1 MEETLVHGGDRRLAC
16 WVQGIVLT
24 PPDSSYFLLPQF
36 PVTVAVYL
44 VASPVDQEV
53 AQIRATLHL
62 VGGDDQYQDV
72 PMHPCPQ
79 QGDGRVLRGT
89 MLPPT
94 PGDYRYQVVL
104 HTATTQVQVAQGEL
118 SIAAPRATEAWT
130 QGPMLTAIDESLFL
144 GNAAAAANPVVAG
157 AGGKGLLEV
166 NAIQAVLNATDDRDP
181 SPALVGTGIE
191 YVQVPFQDF
200 SHHPLDEAKL
210 WTAVHW
216 IRERITQGTPVL
228 VHCHAG
234 IGRSGSVAVA
244 YLLLF
249 RYPEKTYDE
258 VVAMVNGRLAPK
270 RHYIYPHLG
279 LPESVN
285 RLRAAWATS
294 GRGSRDYCT
303 DEVGQVVAIAFDS
316 LLLDGEGG
324 RTQHAIG
331 VGSHVEVQQGS
342 QVRVR
347 VTVHASG
354 APPRGVFVYTNL
366 NRDGPTFEQREMR
379 LVPGTPATYE
389 ADLIAERPGEDFWLT
404 AFATPRRYD
413 HDRTRTWLGGDLRVR
428 VTVPATSATQA

>member
-1 MEETLVHGGDRRLAC
+1 
-16 WVQGIVLT
+16 
-24 PPDSSYFLLPQF
+24 
-36 PVTVAVYL
+36 
-44 VASPVDQEV
+44 
-53 AQIRATLHL
+53 
-62 VGGDDQYQDV
+62 
-72 PMHPCPQ
+72 
-79 QGDGRVLRGT
+79 
-89 MLPPT
+89 
-94 PGDYRYQVVL
+94 
-104 HTATTQVQVAQGEL
+104 
-118 SIAAPRATEAWT
+118 
-130 QGPMLTAIDESLFL
+130 
-144 GNAAAAANPVVAG
+144 
-157 AGGKGLLEV
+157 
-166 NAIQAVLNATDDRDP
+166 
-181 SPALVGTGIE
+181 VGTGIE
-191 YVQVPFQDF
+191 YMQVPFQDF

-210 WTAVHW
+210 WTAVYW
-216 IRERITQGTPVL
+216 IRERIAQGTPVL

-258 VVAMVNGRLAPK
+258 VVAMVNMRLAPK

-324 RTQHAIG
+324 QTQHAIG
-331 VGSHVEVQQGS
+331 VGSNVEVQQGS

-347 VTVHASG
+347 VTVHATG

-366 NRDGPTFEQREMR
+366 NRDGPTFEQRKMR

-428 VTVPATSATQA
+428 VTVPATTQRRCNT